1 VKIPSQIITLLFGV
15 VLTLVSLW
23 YGYNHHLLPTAAS
36 KEAVLIDDLFNVL
49 MVISTGVFIL
59 VQAALVYIVY
69 RYRRQPGDETDAK
82 YVHGNIPLEIV
93 WTAIPAVIVLA
104 LSLYSFDVYEQIGG
118 LNPME
123 HNHGPGH
130 QEVKSVPK
138 SGSGIMQASVSS
150 ESPSMSDSMSMDK
163 MPGSVLAADET
174 PFEVNVSGLQFAW
187 LFNYAGTEVTSGEL
201 HLPVGREALLNI
213 TAMDVIHAFWV
224 PEFRIKQD
232 AVPGR
237 TMPIRITA
245 TKEGTYP
252 LICAELC
259 GAYHGVMRSEVV
271 VQSQKDYDDWLATQ
285 VVAMNDSKGSAQSP
299 ATTIALYPELLS
311 DEDYLAPYAKRLG
324 VTVENILAIQA
335 QQQSAI
341 SQGMEFESMD
351 HQST

>member
-1 VKIPSQIITLLFGV
+1 MKIPSQIITLLFGV

-59 VQAALVYIVY
+59 VQAALIYVAY

-82 YVHGNIPLEIV
+82 YIHGNIPLEIV

-130 QEVKSVPK
+130 QEVKSMPAK
-138 SGSGIMQASVSS
+138 GGSGIIQAGVSS
-150 ESPSMSDSMSMDK
+150 ESAAMSDQ
-163 MPGSVLAADET
+163 MPMGDVLAADET

-259 GAYHGVMRSEVV
+259 GAYHGVMRSQVV

-285 VVAMNDSKGSAQSP
+285 VVAMKESQDLGQSP

-341 SQGMEFESMD
+341 SQGMEMDSMD
-351 HQST
+351 QEST

>member
-1 VKIPSQIITLLFGV
+1 MKIPSQIITLLFGV

-59 VQAALVYIVY
+59 VQAALVYIIY

-93 WTAIPAVIVLA
+93 WTAIPSVIVLA

-130 QEVKSVPK
+130 QEVKTMPAK
-138 SGSGIMQASVSS
+138 SGIMQVGVSS
-150 ESPSMSDSMSMDK
+150 DGAAMSDQ
-163 MPGSVLAADET
+163 MPMGTVLAADET

-285 VVAMNDSKGSAQSP
+285 VVAMNDSKAGNNP

>member
-1 VKIPSQIITLLFGV
+1 MKIPSQIITLLFGV

-36 KEAVLIDDLFNVL
+36 EEAVLIDDLFNVL

-59 VQAALVYIVY
+59 VQAALIYVAY

-130 QEVKSVPK
+130 QEVKSMPAK
-138 SGSGIMQASVSS
+138 GAIIQAGVSS
-150 ESPSMSDSMSMDK
+150 EPSAAMSDQ
-163 MPGSVLAADET
+163 MPMGDVLAADET
-174 PFEVNVSGLQFAW
+174 QFEVNVSGLQFAW

-259 GAYHGVMRSEVV
+259 GAYHGVMRSQVV

-285 VVAMNDSKGSAQSP
+285 VVAMKDSQDLAKSP

-341 SQGMEFESMD
+341 SQGMEMESMD

>member
-36 KEAVLIDDLFNVL
+36 EEAVLIDDLFNVL

-59 VQAALVYIVY
+59 VQAALIYVAY

-130 QEVKSVPK
+130 QEVKAMPARG
-138 SGSGIMQASVSS
+138 GSGIIQAGVSS
-150 ESPSMSDSMSMDK
+150 EPTSMSDQ
-163 MPGSVLAADET
+163 MPMGDVLAGDEA

-259 GAYHGVMRSEVV
+259 GAYHGVMRSQVV

-285 VVAMNDSKGSAQSP
+285 VVAMKESQDLGKSP

-341 SQGMEFESMD
+341 SQGMEMD
-351 HQST
+351 SLDQKST

>member
-1 VKIPSQIITLLFGV
+1 MKIPSQIITLLFGV

-59 VQAALVYIVY
+59 VQVALVYIIY

-123 HNHGPGH
+123 HNHGPGQ
-130 QEVKSVPK
+130 QEVKASPK
-138 SGSGIMQASVSS
+138 GNSGIIQAGVSS
-150 ESPSMSDSMSMDK
+150 ESGGMGD
-163 MPGSVLAADET
+163 MPMGAVLAADET

-285 VVAMNDSKGSAQSP
+285 VVAMKEDRGNTP

-335 QQQSAI
+335 QQQTAI
-341 SQGMEFESMD
+341 SQGMIEAMD

>member
-59 VQAALVYIVY
+59 VQAALVYIIY

-93 WTAIPAVIVLA
+93 WTAIPSVIVLA

-130 QEVKSVPK
+130 QEVKTMPAK
-138 SGSGIMQASVSS
+138 SGIMQVGVSS
-150 ESPSMSDSMSMDK
+150 DDAAMSDQ
-163 MPGSVLAADET
+163 MPMGTVLAADET

-259 GAYHGVMRSEVV
+259 GAYHGVMRSQVIVE
-271 VQSQKDYDDWLATQ
+271 SQKDYDDWLATQ
-285 VVAMNDSKGSAQSP
+285 VVAMNDSKAGNNP

>member
-59 VQAALVYIVY
+59 VQAALVYIIY

-93 WTAIPAVIVLA
+93 WTAIPSVIVLA

-130 QEVKSVPK
+130 QEVKTMPAK
-138 SGSGIMQASVSS
+138 SGIMQVGVSS
-150 ESPSMSDSMSMDK
+150 DGAAMSDQ
-163 MPGSVLAADET
+163 MPMGTVLAADET

-285 VVAMNDSKGSAQSP
+285 VVAMNDSKAGNNP